1 MVTFRLPR
9 GLALQNTRARIAF
22 EWIIELIS
30 FHSNDLITQMIRM
43 SQITRINWHPFD
55 TRLQGSVGVNVVS
68 ENAKTARNSAHS
80 IVEILYESGALPL
93 SYIGGKLFGF

>member
-43 SQITRINWHPFD
+43 SQITRIN
-55 TRLQGSVGVNVVS
+55 
-68 ENAKTARNSAHS
+68 
-80 IVEILYESGALPL
+80 
-93 SYIGGKLFGF
+93 